1 VTQNDRRADGLARRV
16 TDRCACCRPGTV
28 LPCGAGLGPQS
39 VARDDPVSVRPAS
52 AVWRLTL
59 TAAPA
64 GARDA
69 VRRRLDSREFRTILW
84 MVGLASLT
92 ITLAKAIKI
101 GATFHEVDFAV
112 YLLGARH
119 VFAGNLYTTWLAFP
133 RKSFTYP
140 PVAALIFIPFTAL
153 SRVPAQILW
162 GVISTTLLVGL
173 LFCSLR
179 AVRPGWRR
187 SDIVLWSFVLSYPA
201 MILNPVAQ
209 TFAFGQINLLVALLV
224 LADLTE
230 TYTLR
235 GHSLPRGVMTGI
247 AAALKLTPLVFV
259 PFLFATKQTKAA
271 RVALITFLACEV
283 TMLVGAP
290 SESWSYWTK
299 YVFDTQRVGGVVY
312 IANQSLRSM
321 IVRFGHGH
329 VSETLIALVV
339 LLVGVTALAVAVW
352 AYRSSSTLLGVL
364 LCASTGLIVSP
375 VTWAHHLVWVVP
387 VVVWLALAPD
397 RPAFGRVWA
406 ALATLWFWYAP
417 IWRVPYGV
425 GRELHD
431 TAAQLVIGNSYSI
444 AMILFVVGMAVMLM
458 LRRGRHRTEGRL
470 GTRGARA
477 RAEPVTEISADTTA
491 TPNIVFADLDQ
502 QSFRAGSPY
511 VW

>member
-1 VTQNDRRADGLARRV
+1 
-16 TDRCACCRPGTV
+16 
-28 LPCGAGLGPQS
+28 
-39 VARDDPVSVRPAS
+39 
-52 AVWRLTL
+52 
-59 TAAPA
+59 
-64 GARDA
+64 
-69 VRRRLDSREFRTILW
+69 

-140 PVAALIFIPFTAL
+140 PVAALVFIPFTAL
-153 SRVPAQILW
+153 SRVPGQILW
-162 GVISTTLLVGL
+162 ALISTTLLVGL

-179 AVRPGWRR
+179 AARPGWRR
-187 SDIVLWSFVLSYPA
+187 SDLILWSFLLSYPA

-235 GHSLPRGVMTGI
+235 GHSHPRGLMTGI

-271 RVALITFLACEV
+271 RVALVTFLACEV
-283 TMLVGAP
+283 TMLVAAP
-290 SESWSYWTK
+290 NESWSYWTK

-329 VSETLIALVV
+329 VSETLIAMIV
-339 LLVGVTALAVAVW
+339 LLVGVAALAVAVW
-352 AYRSSSTLLGVL
+352 AYQSSSTLLGVL
-364 LCASTGLIVSP
+364 LCATTGLIVSP

-406 ALATLWFWYAP
+406 GFAALWFWYGA

-431 TAAQLVIGNSYSI
+431 TAAQLVVGNSYSI
-444 AMILFVVGMAVMLM
+444 AMILFVAGTAVMLM
-458 LRRGRHRTEGRL
+458 LRRGRRDCTEGRP
-470 GTRGARA
+470 GTRDAHA
-477 RAEPVTEISADTTA
+477 WAEPIPEISADA
-491 TPNIVFADLDQ
+491 GPVFG
-502 QSFRAGSPY
+502 GSGSKMPG
-511 VW
+511 